1 MEVKAD
7 WLSLQQQEKFM
18 ALSTYLVGGGIALAA
33 VALVPFALPSS
44 KRVERSGFV
53 PAPPEAVYELVSTTS
68 GFQTFNPYKDEEP
81 DLKIK
86 PFGPEA
92 GIGAGFAFEGKSATG
107 TQTITAAKTNQSVT
121 MQIDL
126 GSMGKP
132 VQTFTLTPE
141 KDGTRVVWATESA
154 FGYNPISRVF
164 GLFMDGY
171 LGPSYERGL
180 ANLSK
185 VAGSKG

>member
-1 MEVKAD
+1 
-7 WLSLQQQEKFM
+7 M
-18 ALSTYLVGGGIALAA
+18 ALSTYLIGSGVALAA
-33 VALVPFALPSS
+33 LALVPFALPSS

-53 PAPPEAVYELVSTTS
+53 PAPPQAVYALVSTTA

-81 DLKIK
+81 DLNIK
-86 PFGPEA
+86 PFGPES
-92 GIGAGFAFEGKSATG
+92 GIGAGFAFAGKSATG
-107 TQTITAAKTNQSVT
+107 TQTIIAAETDRSVT

-132 VQTFTLTPE
+132 VQSFTLTPE

-154 FGYNPISRVF
+154 FGYNPIGRVF

-171 LGPSYERGL
+171 LGPTYERGL
-180 ANLSK
+180 ANLAKS
-185 VAGSKG
+185 ASARL